1 MPSLLGVPVDAA
13 YHVVNALSVL
23 LAPLAG
29 GLAVAVAIVAFTVA
43 VRLLV
48 LPFSYYAM
56 RGQVAQ
62 ARIAP
67 QVQALR
73 QRHAKQPDRLQR
85 ELTALYK
92 KNGTSMFAGCLP
104 LLLQWPILSVM
115 YLLFRTPVIGGAP
128 NSLLA
133 HYLFGAQLG
142 SHWLA
147 GAGLLSVHG
156 AVFAALFALLA
167 VIGWLSARA
176 ARRMAPSAGP
186 SDPAVRAG
194 GARAGGARAGGA
206 RSDGARSAS
215 ARSASAR
222 SGAQAASGRSRT
234 GRPGSGETEPAPAA
248 VPAWLTRLTPYVTPV
263 IAAFMPL
270 AAGLYLLTTT
280 GWTLLERTLLARAL
294 AAASPVTPVAPAGPV
309 SDRRP
314 GGLLRGFGGLVRGPR
329 MRRSG

>member
-1 MPSLLGVPVDAA
+1 MPILLGVPVDAA

-29 GLAVAVAIVAFTVA
+29 GLAVAVAIVVFTVA

-56 RGQVAQ
+56 RGQAAQ

-85 ELTALYK
+85 ELAALYK

-104 LLLQWPILSVM
+104 LLLQWPFFSVM
-115 YLLFRTPVIGGAP
+115 YLLFRSPVIGGAP
-128 NSLLA
+128 NTLLA
-133 HYLFGAQLG
+133 HYLFGTQLG
-142 SHWLA
+142 SHWLV

-167 VIGWLSARA
+167 IIGWLSARV

-186 SDPAVRAG
+186 SDPAV
-194 GARAGGARAGGA
+194 
-206 RSDGARSAS
+206 
-215 ARSASAR
+215 
-222 SGAQAASGRSRT
+222 
-234 GRPGSGETEPAPAA
+234 RPGSGETEPAPAA
-248 VPAWLTRLTPYVTPV
+248 VPAWLTRLIPYVTPV

-294 AAASPVTPVAPAGPV
+294 APASPVTPVAPAGPL

-314 GGLLRGFGGLVRGPR
+314 GGLLRGFGGLARGPR
-329 MRRSG
+329 SHRSG

>member
-1 MPSLLGVPVDAA
+1 MPSLFGVPVDAA
-13 YHVVNALSVL
+13 YHVVTALSVL

-29 GLAVAVAIVAFTVA
+29 GLAVALAIVVFTVA

-56 RGQVAQ
+56 RGQAAQ

-85 ELTALYK
+85 ELAALYK
-92 KNGTSMFAGCLP
+92 DNGTSMFGGCLP
-104 LLLQWPILSVM
+104 LLLQWPFLSVM
-115 YLLFRTPVIGGAP
+115 YLLFRSPVIGGAP
-128 NSLLA
+128 NTLLH
-133 HYLFGAQLG
+133 HYLFGTQLG

-147 GAGLLSVHG
+147 GAGLLSAHG

-167 VIGWLSARA
+167 LIGWLSARV
-176 ARRMAPSAGP
+176 ARRTAPSAVP
-186 SDPAVRAG
+186 SEPAVRSS
-194 GARAGGARAGGA
+194 GARSGGA
-206 RSDGARSAS
+206 RSGRARSGGAPS
-215 ARSASAR
+215 GGAG

-234 GRPGSGETEPAPAA
+234 GRPGPGQAEPAPAA
-248 VPAWLTRLTPYVTPV
+248 VPAWLMRLTPYVTPV

-294 AAASPVTPVAPAGPV
+294 ASASPATPAASAGPV
-309 SDRRP
+309 SDRWPR
-314 GGLLRGFGGLVRGPR
+314 GLLRGFGGLVRGTR
-329 MRRSG
+329 SRRTG